1 MQGPNTLEITV
12 THEAY
17 LKALKKAQSTDLRE
31 NYMLIKLSY
40 DCTVCVPYKD
50 GVTFMAALEKAENY
64 HDRYSEPKR
73 IGEFNKD
80 HIETR
85 VLSAAEYL
93 RIKIAG
99 LLNVKPEDLK
109 QFEIA

>member
-1 MQGPNTLEITV
+1 MADLEIEV

-17 LKALKKAQSTDLRE
+17 LKALKKAQNTEMRG
-31 NYMLIKLSY
+31 NFMLIKLSY
-40 DCTVCVPYKD
+40 DVTVCVPYKD
-50 GVTFMAALEKAENY
+50 GVAFMAALEKAENY

-73 IGEFNKD
+73 ISEFKKEAV
-80 HIETR
+80 ETK
-85 VLSAAEYL
+85 VLSAQEYL

-99 LLNVKPEDLK
+99 LLNVKPEDLA

>member
-1 MQGPNTLEITV
+1 MQGPDLEVEV

-17 LKALKKAQSTDLRE
+17 LKALKKAQSSDTRG
-31 NYMLIKLSY
+31 NFMLIKLSY

-50 GVTFMAALEKAENY
+50 GVSFMAALEKAENY

-73 IGEFNKD
+73 IDEWKKD
-80 HIETR
+80 AIETK
-85 VLSAAEYL
+85 VLSAQEYL

-99 LLNVKPEDLK
+99 LLHVKPEDLK